1 MGVFMHSRTFDLK
14 DTELPR
20 MTSQEMIKDSVA
32 QSIRQEILS
41 MLVCW

>member
-1 MGVFMHSRTFDLK
+1 MIRSTQK

-32 QSIRQEILS
+32 QSIRQEIFKNIHFY
-41 MLVCW
+41 VGR